1 MIYLFDTLME
11 MTNVVAMNNIYL
23 YPDTKYAG
31 DTNEFFT
38 EPHCANTA
46 VWIIK
51 LIIILQGKHE
61 TYGWGEV
68 YRNNTCV
75 IKNSD
80 ILWFNGVTEETMVEL
95 VCCEKRQS

>member
-1 MIYLFDTLME
+1 ME

-51 LIIILQGKHE
+51 LIIIL
-61 TYGWGEV
+61 
-68 YRNNTCV
+68 
-75 IKNSD
+75 
-80 ILWFNGVTEETMVEL
+80 
-95 VCCEKRQS
+95 